1 VEEVEKVAALEIL
14 KYPHPLLKKR
24 CEEVDRIDGE
34 VKKLIRDMTETM
46 YQANGIGLAAC
57 QVGVSRRVIVVDVGP
72 IDPEKEF
79 FAMVNPEVISEE
91 GEIEHEEGCL
101 SVPDCL
107 EKLKRKEKVVVR
119 GFSPAGKE
127 IEISAEGMLAIA
139 IQHEID
145 HLNGVLILD
154 RISRLKREIYRNKL
168 KKERRKKEDG

>member
-1 VEEVEKVAALEIL
+1 MAVLEIL

-24 CEEVDRIDGE
+24 CEKVDRIDGE

-72 IDPEKEF
+72 IDPEKES
-79 FAMVNPEVISEE
+79 FAMINPEIISEE

-101 SVPDCL
+101 SVPDCS
-107 EKLKRKEKVVVR
+107 EKLKRKEKVLIR

-127 IEISAEGMLAIA
+127 IEISAEGILAIA

-145 HLNGVLILD
+145 HINGVLILD

-168 KKERRKKEDG
+168 RKEKRKEEKD

>member
-1 VEEVEKVAALEIL
+1 MAVLEIL

-34 VKKLIRDMTETM
+34 VKKLIRDMIETM

-57 QVGVSRRVIVVDVGP
+57 QVGVSRRVIVVDVSP
-72 IDPEKEF
+72 IDPEKDF
-79 FAMVNPEVISEE
+79 FAMVNPEAISEE

-107 EKLKRKEKVVVR
+107 EKLKRKEKILVR

-127 IEISAEGMLAIA
+127 IEISAEGILAIA

-168 KKERRKKEDG
+168 RKEKRKEEKD

>member
-1 VEEVEKVAALEIL
+1 MAVLEIL

-24 CEEVDRIDGE
+24 CEKVDRIDGE

-57 QVGVSRRVIVVDVGP
+57 QVGVSRRVIVVDVSP

-107 EKLKRKEKVVVR
+107 EKLKRKEKVLVR
-119 GFSPAGKE
+119 GFSPVGKE
-127 IEISAEGMLAIA
+127 IEISAEGILAIA

-145 HLNGVLILD
+145 HVNGVLILD

-168 KKERRKKEDG
+168 KKERLKKEDG

>member
-1 VEEVEKVAALEIL
+1 MAVLEIL

-24 CEEVDRIDGE
+24 CEKVDRIDGE
-34 VKKLIRDMTETM
+34 VKKLIRDMTETV

-57 QVGVSRRVIVVDVGP
+57 QVGVSRRVIVVDVSP

-107 EKLKRKEKVVVR
+107 EKLKRKEKVLVR
-119 GFSPAGKE
+119 GFSPVGKE
-127 IEISAEGMLAIA
+127 IEISAEGILAIA

>member
-1 VEEVEKVAALEIL
+1 MAVLEIL
-14 KYPHPLLKKR
+14 KYPNSLLKKR
-24 CEEVDRIDGE
+24 SNEVDRIDDG
-34 VKKLIRDMTETM
+34 VKRLIRDMTETM

-57 QVGVSRRVIVVDVGP
+57 QVGVSRRVIVVDVSP

-107 EKLKRKEKVVVR
+107 EKLKRKEKVLVR

-127 IEISAEGMLAIA
+127 IEISAEGILAIA

-145 HLNGVLILD
+145 HVNGVLILD

>member
-1 VEEVEKVAALEIL
+1 MAVLEIL

-24 CEEVDRIDGE
+24 CEEVDRIDGV

-107 EKLKRKEKVVVR
+107 EKLKRKEKVLVR
-119 GFSPAGKE
+119 GFSPVGKE
-127 IEISAEGMLAIA
+127 IEISAEGILAIA

-145 HLNGVLILD
+145 HINGVLILD

>member
-1 VEEVEKVAALEIL
+1 VAVLEIL

-24 CEEVDRIDGE
+24 CEEVDRIDGV

-107 EKLKRKEKVVVR
+107 EKLKRKEKVLIR
-119 GFSPAGKE
+119 GFSPVGKE
-127 IEISAEGMLAIA
+127 IEISAEGILAIA

-145 HLNGVLILD
+145 HINGVLILD